1 MLTQILNL
9 HLIIYFQEYKKE
21 FFMNIIVLLL
31 TLWIFFKTVSY
42 GVFEYQENNNK
53 IGGVIIF
60 ILSSVSL
67 LLPNAVVFIN
77 Y

>member
-1 MLTQILNL
+1 
-9 HLIIYFQEYKKE
+9 
-21 FFMNIIVLLL
+21 MNIIVLFLSI
-31 TLWIFFKTVSY
+31 WIFFKTVAY
-42 GVFEYQENNNK
+42 GVYEYQENNNK

-60 ILSSVSL
+60 ILSSISL

>member
-1 MLTQILNL
+1 
-9 HLIIYFQEYKKE
+9 
-21 FFMNIIVLLL
+21 MNIIVLLL

-67 LLPNAVVFIN
+67 LLPNAIVFIN